1 MVRMT
6 LLVCY
11 LAFSLVRLV
20 SGTGK
25 GTGAPEEVCVCV
37 WGVSASGWTA
47 EIAKS
52 VREVGEGL
60 G

>member
-25 GTGAPEEVCVCV
+25 GTGAPEE
-37 WGVSASGWTA
+37 AAPPEEA
-47 EIAKS
+47 EQPEEAE
-52 VREVGEGL
+52 REAL
-60 G
+60 FLFR